1 MSSIDEEKSA
11 LQVQQLDQWWNAV
24 GMSPGQE
31 GAVLKLKGQTQD
43 FWSQQK
49 QAHLDSQSQLGSWLK
64 QRLV

>member
-1 MSSIDEEKSA
+1 MSLIDEEKSA
-11 LQVQQLDQWWNAV
+11 LKIQQLDQWWNAL

-31 GAVLKLKGQTQD
+31 GAVLRLSGQTQD

-49 QAHLDSQSQLGSWLK
+49 QAHLDSHSHLGSWLK